1 MNKTTLRAAAALL
14 LFAFLLSFI
23 SCGDKPA
30 ETAPVNPETTAVPV
44 ETEPADPLASYDL
57 GGDVIRIYTSVDATD
72 ATNANALIE
81 GSGEE
86 NGEVVNDAVYKR
98 NLDVSELLNINYE
111 FTHANEDYFSVQP
124 AIQKI
129 VLAGDDVYDLI
140 VNDIY
145 PLANLAL
152 EGMFRDVS
160 QNPVF
165 DFEAGYWRQEYMK
178 DLSVVGETQFIMAG
192 DYFMDVLCSAHALYF
207 NKQLIENIKGDPDY
221 VYKKVLDGEWTTDA
235 FLGVSSAGYQD
246 LNGDTKRNR
255 GDIWGFSC
263 IGMWGAAVPFM
274 LCGDLEFVSRDES
287 GGVTGYALNNERAAK
302 ALSVMKDIFYDDA
315 TYPDFTDIPS
325 MVSNFASGLSVF
337 VGYQRVGD
345 FDSYRDTEFDI
356 GIAPYPKLGAEQERY
371 VTATHDTT
379 EIGVIPITSSKYDS
393 ACVAVEALCRETE
406 RTVLPAYYE
415 TALKIK
421 YARDD
426 ITSQMLDIIR
436 GNIRVSFPTAYNGYM
451 NSDFLYNVFSVP
463 LSGGSA
469 DFASNMA
476 KIEARAEATIEK
488 MIEQMESIGD

>member
-14 LFAFLLSFI
+14 LFTFLFSFI

-30 ETAPVNPETTAVPV
+30 ETAPVNPETSAAPA

-165 DFEAGYWRQEYMK
+165 DFEADYWRREYMK

-221 VYKKVLDGEWTTDA
+221 VYKLVLDGEWTTDA
-235 FLGVSSAGYQD
+235 FSASQAP
-246 LNGDTKRNR
+246 
-255 GDIWGFSC
+255 DI
-263 IGMWGAAVPFM
+263 
-274 LCGDLEFVSRDES
+274 
-287 GGVTGYALNNERAAK
+287 
-302 ALSVMKDIFYDDA
+302 
-315 TYPDFTDIPS
+315 
-325 MVSNFASGLSVF
+325 
-337 VGYQRVGD
+337 
-345 FDSYRDTEFDI
+345 
-356 GIAPYPKLGAEQERY
+356 
-371 VTATHDTT
+371 
-379 EIGVIPITSSKYDS
+379 
-393 ACVAVEALCRETE
+393 
-406 RTVLPAYYE
+406 RT
-415 TALKIK
+415 
-421 YARDD
+421 
-426 ITSQMLDIIR
+426 
-436 GNIRVSFPTAYNGYM
+436 
-451 NSDFLYNVFSVP
+451 
-463 LSGGSA
+463 
-469 DFASNMA
+469 
-476 KIEARAEATIEK
+476 
-488 MIEQMESIGD
+488 